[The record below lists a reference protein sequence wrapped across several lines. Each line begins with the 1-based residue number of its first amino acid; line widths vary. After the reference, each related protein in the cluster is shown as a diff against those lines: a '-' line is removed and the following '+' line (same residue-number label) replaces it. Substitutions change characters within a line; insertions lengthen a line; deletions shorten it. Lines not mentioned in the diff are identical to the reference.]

1 VLACLRSKDSTA
13 LQQANVAVTS
23 AGVYGTWAFLPVTD
37 FTTITS
43 RPSTALQKKRVN
55 GKKLLVGNNANEGA
69 LFVPPIISTLDDLKA
84 WLRQE
89 FPTFT
94 ADDIQRVLDAYPSTD
109 EPVSPS
115 DPKFATN
122 GLGLATAV
130 NVSQVATGQQQRAN
144 NIFAEATFVCPSY
157 WLNNAYSGS
166 SRTSYHYQYS
176 VPFASHGDDVSGYF
190 GPATPNQSPSFVLA
204 FRQIWGNFIKTG
216 NPSVPADP
224 VLKKFPTWQ
233 EGQSAMMVNLNT
245 TGGTPYEV
253 TTQFG
258 ATVTQFS
265 DPGLQNDFDAV
276 NAYAWEDGRGKRCEF
291 WSSVAGRVSI

>member
-1 VLACLRSKDSTA
+1 VYRFLRRACLLEEQGLDNPTA
-13 LQQANVAVTS
+13 GKNVAVTS

-94 ADDIQRVLDAYPSTD
+94 ADDIQRVLNAYPSTD

-122 GLGLATAV
+122 GLGPATAV

-166 SRTSYHYQYS
+166 SLTSYHYQYS

-190 GPATPNQSPSFVLA
+190 GPATPNQSPSFFLA

-245 TGGTPYEV
+245 TGGTPYEGDNAV
-253 TTQFG
+253 W
-258 ATVTQFS
+258 S
-265 DPGLQNDFDAV
+265 YCDAV
-276 NAYAWEDGRGKRCEF
+276 QRSR
-291 WSSVAGRVSI
+291 VAERF